1 MLQALQTLYETFCAI
16 VDIGSDYVIS
26 RACFIGETIKT
37 MNLEKFQIMTVMYA
51 SRLQETVKK
60 QYLYCYRYNV
70 CFQTTIDRIQ
80 YGLYYLGTLFQNRYS
95 VPFCKEWICVSAIWK
110 SYHNYK
116 TPFLHYNDYY
126 ESLEKIEDK
135 DEMFKHVYL
144 DLHET
149 FAYEP
154 CFLDGVVS
162 MKMNGLYIHRICH
175 AELDGKT
182 DDIKT
187 ELSNVKFLSI
197 EYHSDDYN
205 NPIVLELDR
214 NDYVVGNELLSSG
227 FVYRLLKYQVPFATY
242 DPEYTLSIMDNNIKM
257 FELTAKEYVLLGQS
271 EYVIMKN

>member
-1 MLQALQTLYETFCAI
+1 MIEALDAVYETLRTI
-16 VDIGSDYVIS
+16 VDIGSDYITSCVS
-26 RACFIGETIKT
+26 FLSETVNTI
-37 MNLEKFQIMTVMYA
+37 NLEKAQITAVMYA
-51 SRLQETVKK
+51 SRLQETLKK

-70 CFQTTIDRIQ
+70 CFQTIVDRLQ
-80 YGLYYLGTLFQNRYS
+80 YGLYYLGTLLQNRYS

-110 SYHNYK
+110 SYRNYK

-126 ESLEKIEDK
+126 ESLNEIENK
-135 DEMFKHVYL
+135 EELFKGTYL

-149 FAYEP
+149 FTYEP

-175 AELDGKT
+175 AELGGQT
-182 DDIKT
+182 DDITT

-227 FVYRLLKYQVPFATY
+227 FVYRLLKYQLPFATY

-257 FELTAKEYVLLGQS
+257 FELTAKEYVVLGQS